1 MLRQL
6 SWSSVLEPF
15 RERVISVTLGFVLA
29 WASIFIVGF
38 GSAVALPA
46 NGLKVLLQFSEL
58 LTFALVDM
66 VTIAIPMTLAY
77 CVTAVLGKWLVKTAD
92 WLYYALLLTP
102 LLVLQGHFLLQIPDQ
117 QLQAFITILPRFV
130 LLGLA
135 FYLLTRRLFRTDSST
150 L

>member
-1 MLRQL
+1 M
-6 SWSSVLEPF
+6 EPF
-15 RERVISVTLGFVLA
+15 RDRIISVTLGFVLA

-38 GSAVALPA
+38 GAAIALPEQ
-46 NGLKVLLQFSEL
+46 GLTVLLQFSEL

-66 VTIAIPMTLAY
+66 LTIALPMTLAY
-77 CVTAVLGKWLVKTAD
+77 CLTAVLGKRLVKTAD

-102 LLVLQGHFLLQIPDQ
+102 LLVLQGRFLLQIPEQ
-117 QLQAFITILPRFV
+117 QLQAFITILPRFI

-135 FYLLTRRLFRTDSST
+135 FYLLTRRLFRTDSRS